1 MRFYVLFIITALI
14 LLVPGHSVLASQ
26 IGVIMT
32 GNIEYYQKIHDS
44 FFENMGNHTHKIVVQ
59 KPMPDPMSWT
69 NAARKLTAIGSD
81 VIVSYG
87 APAALMTMKATAEI
101 PIIFAGV
108 FDPGSMS
115 MTGKNATGISSAVSI
130 ATVLKHLSAIKK
142 ISKLGIILSK
152 SEKDTI
158 LQTKQIKKIE
168 STFGFQSV
176 LIAVKNKI
184 NTDRIR
190 GVDALLLTT
199 CSTGMMNVRDI
210 VEIARR
216 DKIPTAAF
224 MGGGESEGIILTVQA
239 DPKEQG
245 KELAGMVRKILNG
258 ADVSDIPLREPKNIE
273 ITVNLKEATGL
284 ALNIPDDLMNKA
296 ATVIE

>member
-1 MRFYVLFIITALI
+1 MAVIMMLPVQSAL
-14 LLVPGHSVLASQ
+14 ANN
-26 IGVIMT
+26 IGVLMT
-32 GNIEYYQKIHDS
+32 GDIDYYQNIHKAFLANID
-44 FFENMGNHTHKIVVQ
+44 EQPHEIILQ

-69 NAARKLTAIGSD
+69 NSARKLAAVGSD
-81 VIVSYG
+81 VIIAYG
-87 APAALMTMKATAEI
+87 APAALMSMKATSDI

-115 MTGKNATGISSAVSI
+115 IGGKNATGISS
-130 ATVLKHLSAIKK
+130 TVPIETILKDLMSIKK

-158 LQTKQIKKIE
+158 LQTKRIKKLEKIY
-168 STFGFQSV
+168 GFQSV

-184 NTDRIR
+184 PTSKIK

-199 CSTGMMNVRDI
+199 CSAGMMDVQGI

-224 MGGGESEGIILTVQA
+224 MGGGENKGIILTVQS

-245 KELAGMVRKILNG
+245 KELATMVSRVLSG
-258 ADVSDIPLREPKNIE
+258 ANVSDITVKEPQNIE
-273 ITVNLKEATGL
+273 TIINIKEAAGL
-284 ALNIPDDLMNKA
+284 ALAIPAELKNKA
-296 ATVIE
+296 SKVIE

>member
-14 LLVPGHSVLASQ
+14 LLVPGPSVLASQ

-44 FFENMGNHTHKIVVQ
+44 FLENMGNHTHKIVVQ

-101 PIIFAGV
+101 PIVFAGV

-152 SEKDTI
+152 SEKDTT

>member
-1 MRFYVLFIITALI
+1 MFIITAII
-14 LLVPGHSVLASQ
+14 LLMPGYTAQADQ

-32 GNIEYYQKIHDS
+32 GDIDYYRNIHEA
-44 FFENMGNHTHKIVVQ
+44 FVENMGNQTHEIVLQ

-69 NAARKLTAIGSD
+69 NSARKLTAIGSN
-81 VIVSYG
+81 IIISYG
-87 APAALMTMKATAEI
+87 APATLMTMKATSEI
-101 PIIFAGV
+101 PVLFAGV

-115 MTGKNATGISSAVSI
+115 MTGKNATGISSTVPI
-130 ATVLKHLSAIKK
+130 EKVLKNLTKIKK

-168 STFGFQSV
+168 NTFGFQSV

-184 NTDRIR
+184 TASRIK

-199 CSTGMMNVRDI
+199 CSAGMLNVKDI

-224 MGGGESEGIILTVQA
+224 MGGGESQGIILTVQA

-245 KELAGMVRKILNG
+245 KELAEMVKQILSGVN
-258 ADVSDIPLREPKNIE
+258 VSDIPVKEPKKIE
-273 ITVNLKEATGL
+273 IIVNLKEAAGL
-284 ALNIPDDLMNKA
+284 ALNIPAELKSI
-296 ATVIE
+296 TTKVIE

>member
-1 MRFYVLFIITALI
+1 LRFYVLFIITALI

-44 FFENMGNHTHKIVVQ
+44 FLENMGNHTHKIVVQ

-101 PIIFAGV
+101 PIVFAGV

-258 ADVSDIPLREPKNIE
+258 ADVSDIPLKEPKNIE

-284 ALNIPDDLMNKA
+284 ALNITN
-296 ATVIE
+296 E

>member
-1 MRFYVLFIITALI
+1 LRFYVLFIITALI

-32 GNIEYYQKIHDS
+32 GNIEYYQIIHEA
-44 FFENMGNHTHKIVVQ
+44 FLEKMGNHTHKIVLQ

-69 NAARKLTAIGSD
+69 NSARKLTAIGSD

-87 APAALMTMKATAEI
+87 APAALMTMKATSEI

-115 MTGKNATGISSAVSI
+115 MTGKNATGISSSVSI
-130 ATVLKHLSAIKK
+130 ANVLKDLVAIKK
-142 ISKLGIILSK
+142 ISKLGIVLSK

-168 STFGFQSV
+168 STFGFHSV

-184 NTDRIR
+184 NTDRIK

-199 CSTGMMNVRDI
+199 CSAGMMNVREI
-210 VEIARR
+210 VKIARR
-216 DKIPTAAF
+216 DKIPTAAL
-224 MGGGESEGIILTVQA
+224 MGGGEKEGIILTVQA

-245 KELAGMVRKILNG
+245 KELAGMVSQILDG
-258 ADVSDIPLREPKNIE
+258 ADVSDIPLKEPENID
-273 ITVNLKEATGL
+273 IIVNLKEAAEL
-284 ALNIPDDLMNKA
+284 ALNIPADLKNKA
-296 ATVIE
+296 AKVIE

>member
-44 FFENMGNHTHKIVVQ
+44 FLENMGNHTHKIVVQ

-101 PIIFAGV
+101 PIVFAGV

-258 ADVSDIPLREPKNIE
+258 ADVSDIPLKEPKNIE